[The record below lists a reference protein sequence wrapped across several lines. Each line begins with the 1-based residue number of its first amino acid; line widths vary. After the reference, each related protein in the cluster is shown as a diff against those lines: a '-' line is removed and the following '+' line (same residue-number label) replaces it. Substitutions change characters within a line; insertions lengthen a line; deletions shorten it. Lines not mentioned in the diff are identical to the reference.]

1 MNGCLTHIICDELNF
16 LLCGYVNSWVCFCT
30 PSFWQNCEIC
40 HLLTWS
46 PVSIRFLFTV
56 NGCTRLLV
64 MNEKLLQHWM
74 LGIWLKISSLI
85 GTKQTFHLIIWFE
98 CIKYSLFTNVYF
110 SLSFS
115 LSKYIYKN
123 IIIRITILQIFKYT
137 DSIYICKFLRYLW
150 IYGTNCI
157 LISVV

>member
-1 MNGCLTHIICDELNF
+1 MKFIDTENRLVYVYFFINYLFFHWVRWAEYGIMFYELITNERLSHSHNLWWTEF
-16 LLCGYVNSWVCFCT
+16 WLCGYVNSWVCFCT

-85 GTKQTFHLIIWFE
+85 RTKQNFHLIIWFE

-110 SLSFS
+110 SLIFFE
-115 LSKYIYKN
+115 
-123 IIIRITILQIFKYT
+123 QIH
-137 DSIYICKFLRYLW
+137 I
-150 IYGTNCI
+150 
-157 LISVV
+157 